1 MQERIRVLYHEM
13 LSNWHIAEALL
24 DKEEHMDYKRCSLLR
39 DHQEEDL
46 KQRLGTEENALLEK
60 WMEHTGQ
67 IQDVD
72 CRLCFIRGLSMGLA
86 LQSLAAGE
94 R

>member
-1 MQERIRVLYHEM
+1 MQELIRVLYHEM

-39 DHQEEDL
+39 DRQEEDL

>member
-1 MQERIRVLYHEM
+1 MQSLLNVLYGHM
-13 LSNWHIAEALL
+13 LNNWHTAEGIL
-24 DKEEHMDYKRCSLLR
+24 DREEHMDYKRCCLFR
-39 DHQEEDL
+39 ERQEKEL
-46 KQRLGTEENALLEK
+46 KQRLGEESALLEK
-60 WMEHTGQ
+60 WIENAEQ
-67 IQDVD
+67 IQNVD